1 MSHAGQVTLGSGLM
15 NPVLL
20 TENHNGHPTG
30 WQRTRLGDRAP
41 AIIALELAE
50 HEYGGEHELA
60 LIAGPETK
68 LPVSHAAKKLLAHGP
83 TSGNS
88 PP

>member
-1 MSHAGQVTLGSGLM
+1 
-15 NPVLL
+15 
-20 TENHNGHPTG
+20 
-30 WQRTRLGDRAP
+30 
-41 AIIALELAE
+41 
-50 HEYGGEHELA
+50 LA